1 MKKPLFSKK
10 IPLYIGDD
18 YTDEF
23 GFKFINDIGGFSVKV
38 GNEKTPLQT
47 FLREIPEQFITS

>member
-1 MKKPLFSKK
+1 MKKPLFSK

-38 GNEKTPLQT
+38 GNETPLQT